1 MENQNSKNGIEEF
14 QDRLCGLFIDLRK
27 HYGAMLPDKWR
38 NRPTEFYTFAAK
50 LVGEI
55 GVDAFK
61 AARRAT
67 VAVLMIV
74 AVIAS
79 QTVQARGVSTA
90 GDWRT
95 PRQSAKS
102 CEFCER
108 LAKSGRVLKGANKR
122 EWAKIKANHERG
134 CPFCARSRK
143 MAKNPA
149 NGGRR

>member
-14 QDRLCGLFIDLRK
+14 HDRLCGLFIELRK

-38 NRPTEFYTFAAK
+38 NRPTEFYKFAAK

-55 GVDAFK
+55 GVDAF
-61 AARRAT
+61 ATARRAT
-67 VAVLMIV
+67 VAVIMIV

-90 GDWRT
+90 ADWRA

-108 LAKSGRVLKGANKR
+108 LANAGRVLKGANLR
-122 EWAKIKANHERG
+122 EWSKIKANHRRG
-134 CPFCARSRK
+134 CPFCTLSRK
-143 MAKNPA
+143 SA